1 MVCFLYKGH
10 HFVLG
15 TLLLICTLFASYV
28 MYIVGSFQIVQ
39 YQAES
44 TVNQELNTGKVN
56 KRALNDTYTRQYLAD
71 HKKFKAKIDGEVDY
85 YNKNFAGAF
94 RVNNKVADITVKSVN
109 GSFHIDKLKIYK
121 KN

>member
-1 MVCFLYKGH
+1 MAYFLYKGH
-10 HFVLG
+10 HFALG

-44 TVNQELNTGKVN
+44 TVNQELNADIVN
-56 KRALNDTYTRQYLAD
+56 KHALNDTYTKKYLND
-71 HKKFKAKIDGEVDY
+71 HKNFKAKIDGEVE
-85 YNKNFAGAF
+85 YNNKSFAGAF
-94 RVNNKVADITVKSVN
+94 SVNNNFADITVKSIDSN
-109 GSFHIDKLKIYK
+109 FHIDKLKIYK